1 MSSIDSNTSNMY
13 FGQKNQFDQDFE
25 QRDFNLS
32 LCASHLAVITLSGDL
47 VFCSKNISLHLNF
60 KPWRFTIYSK
70 KLILIRKK
78 FRRSIPLRKEWQ
90 KSVKTSL
97 VSLRKL
103 FLNFEISAC
112 PEMSRITWFLMSVTV
127 SACGIES
134 MDEDVEHILSMVR
147 L

>member
-13 FGQKNQFDQDFE
+13 FVQKNQVDQDFE

-70 KLILIRKK
+70 RLILIRKK

-103 FLNFEISAC
+103 FLFEISAC

-127 SACGIES
+127 FACGIES